1 MVMEEGRSIEEGLL
15 QLKNKNDD
23 SECRITACV
32 ILSTFVAVCG
42 SFSFGVAVSF
52 LLYLTLIFSSS
63 IEEQMKTT
71 KLYEKK
77 TYFIITLYLFSYS
90 FCCFYTDWLHFRCWD
105 RSYEGLGSFY
115 RASMSLFY
123 GFSSI
128 SKNMYWKLTK

>member
-90 FCCFYTDWLHFRCWD
+90 FCCFYTDWLHFRC
-105 RSYEGLGSFY
+105 
-115 RASMSLFY
+115 
-123 GFSSI
+123 
-128 SKNMYWKLTK
+128 